1 MGNFL
6 FSRQP
11 HTQRIFL
18 RVFKNF
24 SKEERSSIYWFCGTN
39 NINPYKNP
47 LICLF
52 TFPAFFGTAVT
63 EMLTGPNPKSKI
75 FSYATFPGSIESIV
89 PCQPLF

>member
-39 NINPYKNP
+39 NINPDKNP
-47 LICLF
+47 SICLV
-52 TFPAFFGTAVT
+52 TFPVFFGTAVS
-63 EMLTGPNPKSKI
+63 EMLIDPNPKSKI
-75 FSYATFPGSIESIV
+75 FSYAAFSGSIESIV
-89 PCQPLF
+89 PSQPLF